1 MPKVNLT
8 PNEITLAKKIKR
20 NLDAQKQKDLAIE
33 LNTNKSTMSYWIN
46 ELIPKWLPKF
56 IKIIELGGYELVEKE
71 L

>member
-1 MPKVNLT
+1 MPRSNLT
-8 PNEITLAKKIKR
+8 PNEITLAKKIER
-20 NLDAQKQKDLAIE
+20 NLDAQKQKDLAVE

-56 IKIIELGGYELVEKE
+56 IKIIELGGYELKEKE